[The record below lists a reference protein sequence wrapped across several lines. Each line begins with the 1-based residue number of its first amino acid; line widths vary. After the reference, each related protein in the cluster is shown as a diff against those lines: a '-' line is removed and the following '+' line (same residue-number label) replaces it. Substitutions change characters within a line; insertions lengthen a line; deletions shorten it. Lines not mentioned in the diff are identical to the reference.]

1 MAAPRFEPR
10 STCIRVSK
18 TRGLKYRI
26 IIGNGE
32 LLSLGAVSDNSR
44 RVLLITLERYVKS
57 VHGGHQ
63 VLD

>member
-1 MAAPRFEPR
+1 M
-10 STCIRVSK
+10 SK